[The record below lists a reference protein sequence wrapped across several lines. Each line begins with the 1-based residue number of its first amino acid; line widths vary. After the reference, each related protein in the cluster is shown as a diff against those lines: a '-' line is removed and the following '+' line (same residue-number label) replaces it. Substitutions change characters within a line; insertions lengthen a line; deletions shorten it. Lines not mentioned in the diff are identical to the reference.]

1 MDLYEAIKLRYSV
14 RSYLNKPVEQEKL
27 NRILNAGRLA
37 PSGSN
42 RQQWKLVVVR
52 NAERRKKL
60 VPACSNQEFVG
71 QAPVVIAGVG
81 LTPDRI
87 MSCGVPG
94 DPVDVAIA
102 LEHVALAATAEGLG
116 TCWIGSFEQDK
127 IRTLLGIPANAKVIE
142 VMTLGYP
149 EDHPGPKTRKPL
161 KELVC
166 YDQWQ

>member
-1 MDLYEAIKLRYSV
+1 VDLYVAIKSRYSV
-14 RSYLNKPVEQEKL
+14 RSYLNKPVEQGKL
-27 NRILNAGRLA
+27 DRILEAARLA

-42 RQQWKLVVVR
+42 RQPWKFVVVR
-52 NAERRKKL
+52 EAEARKKL
-60 VPACSNQEFVG
+60 VPVCSDQEFVG

-81 LTPDRI
+81 LMPDRV

-116 TCWIGSFEQDK
+116 TCWIGSFHQDQ

-149 EDHPGPKTRKPL
+149 ADHPRPKTRKPM

-166 YDQWQ
+166 